1 MTQNFYCSSVRPIL
15 LFWVMFLWSIPICAF
30 TVREEAVQTLI
41 HRLDQALSC
50 CSHTPFN
57 CCCEMLF
64 PFYFSECF
72 GISLHTIK
80 VHQDCTNR
88 HLSTFLLTCLWQVV
102 TQSLNDNHTSTY
114 TLIEWHKLL
123 ALGLYHF
130 TRFFHVPLPSI
141 GSLVLNEGAFP
152 NTGLPVLELY
162 PLSRMKQFQSDVT
175 RRKKLLHN

>member
-1 MTQNFYCSSVRPIL
+1 MTQNFYCSSVRHIL

-50 CSHTPFN
+50 CSHTPLN

-88 HLSTFLLTCLWQVV
+88 HLSTFFYLPLASSYAIPQWQPYFHLYTHWV
-102 TQSLNDNHTSTY
+102 TQTSSLRIISFYSFFSCAPPQYWITG
-114 TLIEWHKLL
+114 IE
-123 ALGLYHF
+123 
-130 TRFFHVPLPSI
+130 R
-141 GSLVLNEGAFP
+141 GSLSEHWSPSFR
-152 NTGLPVLELY
+152 T
-162 PLSRMKQFQSDVT
+162 LSTISHETVPIWC
-175 RRKKLLHN
+175 H